1 MKLEIVAPIAL
12 MCLAAVVLVYKQV
25 IAPRRG
31 RRMVAAA
38 LGREGWLPVGP
49 GEAPGWPAVMR
60 LAVERAA
67 GKERDVEY
75 DEKAGPFTLHVRRQE
90 ERTGRPLALYRDGGA
105 DGRYAAVAVHEER
118 TRSRTAARADRHHY
132 TEHEFWIGE
141 ARMLRVAAPVA
152 AFRSTAE
159 LFRPAGVRMA
169 AARDRDPEDVRHLA
183 SPPEDPLI
191 ERVRAVLA
199 ETDVARSVRG
209 DVYLAPDAWVLAA
222 PLADARS
229 RIEDILALA
238 RRLSAVFDRPQAGR

>member
-1 MKLEIVAPIAL
+1 
-12 MCLAAVVLVYKQV
+12 V

-31 RRMVAAA
+31 RRMVATA

-49 GEAPGWPAVMR
+49 GEAPDWPAVMT

-75 DEKAGPFTLHVRRQE
+75 DEKAGPVTFHVRREE
-90 ERTGRPLALYRDGGA
+90 ERTGRALELYRDSGT

-118 TRSRTAARADRHHY
+118 TRSRTTARADRHRY
-132 TEHEFWIGE
+132 TGHEFWIGE

-169 AARDRDPEDVRHLA
+169 VARDRDPEEIPHLA
-183 SPPEDPLI
+183 SPPDDPVI

-199 ETDVARSVRG
+199 ETDVTRSIRA
-209 DVYLAPDAWVLAA
+209 DVYLAPNAWVLTA

-229 RIEDILALA
+229 RVEDIFALA
-238 RRLSAVFDRPQAGR
+238 RRLSAVFDRLQTGR